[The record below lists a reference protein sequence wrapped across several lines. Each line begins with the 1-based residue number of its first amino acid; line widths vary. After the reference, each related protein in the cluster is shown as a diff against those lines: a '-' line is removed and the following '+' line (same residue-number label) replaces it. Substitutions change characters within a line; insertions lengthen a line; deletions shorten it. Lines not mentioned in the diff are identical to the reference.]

1 MEKDLRQS
9 DFAAKGGSF
18 EPVSDDTVRLAFK
31 IGPCEMDRPQKIGKV
46 GEVPKVGLE
55 ACDQTTLCQYDA
67 LMKLRLI

>member
-31 IGPCEMDRPQKIGKV
+31 IGPSEMDRPQKIGKV
-46 GEVPKVGLE
+46 G
-55 ACDQTTLCQYDA
+55 
-67 LMKLRLI
+67 